1 MLEENV
7 AKAEKKAEK
16 LQEQINELWDY
27 QVDHE
32 KSELTKRQIAD
43 LEDQSRR
50 NNFRIDEK
58 KRRNIKP
65 GMNASNKFSHLS
77 KTNWGLLKTL

>member
-43 LEDQSRR
+43 LEDQSRI

-58 KRRNIKP
+58 NEKE
-65 GMNASNKFSHLS
+65 H
-77 KTNWGLLKTL
+77 